1 MRGKRKK
8 AEKSAKR
15 TVFAAAMILV
25 MTIFAMILG
34 LRIHDA
40 LKASDVESAILAFE
54 QYAPPLENAKKL
66 SRQDIEEIVDLI
78 NSPKENFGGYSTG
91 KHDAVFLIEMDMKGG
106 RKRFY
111 KFIFNEDGSVNI
123 VRKPSMDDSDFDYR
137 EWSLQEEEAKKAF
150 DMPAFG
156 QMYTSSNP
164 IFPIVYAE
172 GIELIGSKRA
182 DFWEYKNRSSNWRA
196 SDFSPLKQEKTNVIR
211 GNTINILFPLYPK
224 HKEYALYD
232 SKNQKVQGGEL
243 TRPQLRLPD
252 KKENYRLELTAEWD
266 YEGSLAPYLG
276 IVNEERPNSVRG
288 KTTTVIE
295 LRREGHTQASE
306 QEKDISYRPL
316 LVSLEDSL
324 KRLGAE
330 FSIDYEKKNCI
341 VSSPEGKKETE
352 VAAEEMKT
360 EDLQRKE
367 FEFQVAQSKALRDF
381 YFTDRG
387 IYVDALRLAYD
398 LGMVLK
404 KNKNGRYIYQ
414 ENKILYPMRHSSKK
428 EGYINWKGNWKIPPV
443 FRNTGN
449 FDGDYSI
456 FSIAGEISAEDN
468 ERILNMGDLPDD
480 LREDLIN
487 FHRPT
492 LDGLI
497 DLNGKIIMP
506 AGEEFYYLGGN
517 ILYSASED
525 SVTLSFLDESREL
538 NIESDALIVAVQ
550 VGEGRILVK
559 SDSGDFYLDLAGKP
573 LHSEPL
579 DFASPFSC
587 QRAVVGKEDKEEGEI
602 VRYGVIDDHFR
613 LKVPYL
619 FSYVD
624 NYSENVSFVQ
634 VHTNGINQ
642 YAYIDSEGNLLTDL
656 DYEYATAFH
665 DGRALVNLDEERL
678 VYIGKDFQIVRKE
691 DGEPIAEIER
701 NRNGPFG
708 QMPDPYV
715 EEAEYLDYIFSEGF
729 ALVRKGEEY
738 GYIDRMGRPLVSYP
752 LSYAK
757 PFKNGMGL
765 AALEEDLS
773 ERMTYINTFGES
785 IKIEEI
791 KMPKED

>member
-1 MRGKRKK
+1 MGEKRKK
-8 AEKSAKR
+8 SEKSAKR
-15 TVFAAAMILV
+15 TVFTAAMILV

-34 LRIHDA
+34 LRIHDT
-40 LKASDVESAILAFE
+40 LKASDVESATLAFY
-54 QYAPPLENAKKL
+54 QYDLPLKNAKEL

-78 NSPKENFGGYSTG
+78 NSPKKDLRSYSTG
-91 KHDAVFLIEMDMKGG
+91 KYDVFLMEVDMKGG
-106 RKRFY
+106 RKLFY
-111 KFIFNEDGSVNI
+111 QFIFNEDGSVNI
-123 VRKPSMDDSDFDYR
+123 KKKPLMDDSDYR
-137 EWSLQEEEAKKAF
+137 EWSLGEEEAKKAF
-150 DMPAFG
+150 DMPVFG
-156 QMYTSSNP
+156 QIYTSSNP

-172 GIELIGSKRA
+172 GIELTGSKRA
-182 DFWEYKNRSSNWRA
+182 DFWEYKNRGSNWRA
-196 SDFSPLKQEKTNVIR
+196 SDFPPSKQEKTNVIR

-243 TRPQLRLPD
+243 TLPQLHLPD

-266 YEGSLAPYLG
+266 YEGSLVPYYG
-276 IVNEERPNSVRG
+276 IVDQEQPNSVRG
-288 KTTTVIE
+288 RTTTVIE
-295 LRREGHTQASE
+295 LRSEGSPQASE
-306 QEKDISYRPL
+306 QGKDMSDRPL
-316 LVSLEDSL
+316 LVPLEDSL
-324 KRLGAE
+324 RRLGAE

-341 VSSPEGKKETE
+341 ISSPDRKKETE

-367 FEFQVAQSKALRDF
+367 FEFQVAKSKASRDF

-404 KNKNGRYIYQ
+404 KDKNGRYIYQ
-414 ENKILYPMRHSSKK
+414 ENKILYPMSYPDAG
-428 EGYINWKGNWKIPPV
+428 EGYVDREGNWKIPPV

-456 FSIAGEISAEDN
+456 FSIAGEIAAEDK
-468 ERILNMGDLPDD
+468 ERILEMGDLPEG

-487 FHRPT
+487 YHRPT

-497 DLNGKIIMP
+497 DLNGKIIVP
-506 AGEEFYYLGGN
+506 AGEEFSYLGDN
-517 ILYSASED
+517 ILCSDSED
-525 SVTLSFLDESREL
+525 SVILSFLDESREL
-538 NIESDALIVAVQ
+538 NIKNAASIVAVQ

-559 SDSGDFYLDLAGKP
+559 SDSGDFYLDLEGKN

-579 DFASPFSC
+579 DFASPFFC
-587 QRAVVGKEDKEEGEI
+587 QRAVVGKEDEEEREI

-624 NYSENVSFVQ
+624 NYSENVAFVQ

-642 YAYIDSEGNLLTDL
+642 YAYIDREGNLLTGL

-678 VYIGKDFQIVRKE
+678 VYIDKDFQIVRKE
-691 DGEPIAEIER
+691 DGEPIAEIKR
-701 NRNGPFG
+701 NENGPFG

-715 EEAEYLDYIFSEGF
+715 EKAEYLDYIFSEGF

-752 LSYAK
+752 LSYAE

-765 AALEEDLS
+765 AEIEEDLS

-785 IKIEEI
+785 IEIEEI
-791 KMPKED
+791 KMSKD